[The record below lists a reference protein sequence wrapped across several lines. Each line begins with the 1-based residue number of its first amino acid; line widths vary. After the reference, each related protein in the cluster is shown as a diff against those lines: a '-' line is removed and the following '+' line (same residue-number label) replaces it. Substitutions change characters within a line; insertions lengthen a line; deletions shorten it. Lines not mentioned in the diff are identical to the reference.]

1 MIAED
6 MVKTMVAE
14 LEKLIS
20 TETIIG
26 KPQTFD
32 GITIIPVCSVGFGFG
47 AGGGA
52 GTGGEGK
59 EGKSKGS
66 GEGGGGGAG
75 GGVSPTALIVI
86 RKGTVEVLPLKAKGT
101 IASAIETM
109 GETIPRVMDKAIEMK
124 KSKGEKKKKGE

>member
-1 MIAED
+1 MIVED
-6 MVKTMVAE
+6 MIKTMVVE

-20 TETIIG
+20 TETVIG

-32 GITIIPVCSVGFGFG
+32 GITIIPVCSIGFGFG

-52 GTGGEGK
+52 GTAGEGK
-59 EGKSKGS
+59 ERKGKGS

-86 RKGTVEVLPLKAKGT
+86 RKDTVEVMPLKAKGT
-101 IASAIETM
+101 IASAIETI
-109 GETIPRVMDKAIEMK
+109 GEAMPKVMDKAIEMK
-124 KSKGEKKKKGE
+124 NVKGEKKKEEK

>member
-1 MIAED
+1 MIVED

-20 TETIIG
+20 TETVIG

-32 GITIIPVCSVGFGFG
+32 GITVIPVCSIGFGFG
-47 AGGGA
+47 AGGGTGA
-52 GTGGEGK
+52 GQDK

-86 RKGTVEVLPLKAKGT
+86 RKDSVEVMPLKSKGT

-109 GETIPRVMDKAIEMK
+109 GEAMPKVMDKAIEMK
-124 KSKGEKKKKGE
+124 KAEKEKKKN